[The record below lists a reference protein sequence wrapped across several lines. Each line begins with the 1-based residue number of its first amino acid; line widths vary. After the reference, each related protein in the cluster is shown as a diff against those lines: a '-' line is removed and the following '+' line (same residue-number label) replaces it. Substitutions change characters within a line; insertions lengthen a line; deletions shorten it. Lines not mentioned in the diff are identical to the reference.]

1 MVYSTCTFGGYE
13 NTVQIRNFL
22 AKHPDLKIIA
32 TEQIFGYENNTDGFY
47 FCKIRKKNK

>member
-22 AKHPDLKIIA
+22 ANYGDLEIV
-32 TEQIFGYENNTDGFY
+32 TNEQIFGYENNTDGFY
-47 FCKIRKKNK
+47 CCEIRKR